1 MKLTIIGNGVMAQSL
16 AMGLLKNYEIE
27 MIGRDINKL
36 KIIKEKIPQIW

>member
-36 KIIKEKIPQIW
+36 KIIKEKIPQI

>member
-27 MIGRDINKL
+27 MIGRDIN
-36 KIIKEKIPQIW
+36 